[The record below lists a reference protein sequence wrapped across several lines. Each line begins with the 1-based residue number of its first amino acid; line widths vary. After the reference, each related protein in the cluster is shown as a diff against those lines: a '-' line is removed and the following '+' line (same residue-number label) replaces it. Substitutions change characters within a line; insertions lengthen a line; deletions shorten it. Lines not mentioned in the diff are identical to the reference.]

1 MSDRVN
7 LTKRAI
13 EALPIPSAGRVEYRD
28 TVNRFLR
35 MVVSAE
41 GRLTWRYVRKVAG
54 RVRFVTV
61 GTYPE
66 TTPDMARQGA
76 LRLSA
81 EYDAGNDPAVDKK
94 KLRNLLTWADLFAW
108 YVENHAKPHKRT
120 WEYDVNMENLYCTA
134 WRTRPYTAIDTA
146 LVTRWHK
153 SLGTTNGKHQAD
165 RVLAMVKTVFAVA
178 IDADVIQG
186 ANPAAHVHKFFASAR
201 EYSRDR
207 FLSGEELGRL
217 LRTVNEYHDTDM
229 ADFFTVALLTGAR
242 RGNVQAMR
250 WADMDRTDPTNP
262 KWTIPGTE
270 SKNKAPMTVPLL
282 PPVLV
287 ILNRRHDDQ
296 QQQPVEYVFPA
307 KKCNSKTGHLTEPK
321 KAWAT
326 ICETAGL
333 KDVRIHDLRRTMG
346 SWQSLLGASMQVIGR
361 SLGHKSMQSTEVYA
375 RLNDDPVRAS
385 MGKAIAAMTAAA
397 AEVKPVQGKLSQ

>member
-1 MSDRVN
+1 MSDTVN
-7 LTKRAI
+7 LTKRVI
-13 EALPIPSAGRVEYRD
+13 EALPIPTEGRVEYRD
-28 TVNRFLR
+28 SVNRYLR
-35 MVVSAE
+35 MVVSFE
-41 GRLTWRYVRKVAG
+41 GRRTWRYIRKVAG
-54 RVRFVTV
+54 RVRFYTV

-66 TTPDMARQGA
+66 TTPDMARKEA

-120 WEYDVNMENLYCTA
+120 WEYDVAMEAHYCTA
-134 WRTRPYTAIDTA
+134 WRARAYTAIDTA

-153 SLGTTNGKHQAD
+153 NLGTVNGQHQAD

-178 IDADVIQG
+178 LDADVIHG

-217 LRTVNEYHDTDM
+217 LRALAEYHDTDM
-229 ADFFTVALLTGAR
+229 SDFFTVALLTGAR
-242 RGNVQAMR
+242 RGNVQSMR
-250 WADMDRTDPTNP
+250 WVDMDRADKTNP

-270 SKNKAPMTVPLL
+270 SKNKAPMSVPLL
-282 PPVLV
+282 PPVLA

-296 QQQPVEYVFPA
+296 QPGEYVFPA

-321 KAWAT
+321 KSWAT

-397 AEVKPVQGKLSQ
+397 AEEKPGQGELSK

>member
-1 MSDRVN
+1 MDSMLN
-7 LTKRAI
+7 LTKRVV
-13 EALPIPSAGRVEYRD
+13 EGLPTPTEESVEYRD
-28 TVNRFLR
+28 TVTHHLR
-35 MVVSAE
+35 MAVSPL
-41 GRLTWRYVRKVAG
+41 GRRTWRYRRKVSG
-54 RVRFVTV
+54 RTRVLTI

-66 TTPDMARQGA
+66 MTPDMARKEA

-120 WEYDVNMENLYCTA
+120 WEYDVSMEEHYCSA
-134 WRTRPYTAIDTA
+134 WRARAYTAIDTA

-153 SLGTTNGKHQAD
+153 NLGTVNGQHQAD

-178 IDADVIQG
+178 LDADVIHG

-217 LRTVNEYHDTDM
+217 LRALAEYHDTDM
-229 ADFFTVALLTGAR
+229 SDFFTVALLTGAR

-250 WADMDRTDPTNP
+250 WADMDRVDPTNP
-262 KWTIPGTE
+262 RWTIPGTE
-270 SKNKAPMTVPLL
+270 SKNKAPMSVPLL
-282 PPVLV
+282 PPVLT

-296 QQQPVEYVFPA
+296 QPGEYVFPA

-321 KAWAT
+321 KSWAT

-385 MGKAIAAMTAAA
+385 MGKAIAAMTAAVA
-397 AEVKPVQGKLSQ
+397 VEKPVQGKLSQ